1 MIIALNKQPYLRR
14 AQPLIAIDLSTLF
27 MVQDTLI
34 RTIQTKVFKQMSD
47 ENNTAISI
55 FILYGIKGPD
65 EKV

>member
-1 MIIALNKQPYLRR
+1 
-14 AQPLIAIDLSTLF
+14 LIAIDLSTLF